1 MPPRVAQPLRKVTV
15 MSNETLVDMLEN
27 NRGIDRSVTYIEGE
41 DVERRLPYGEVFAR
55 ALGILHHLQA
65 MGARRGDKLIILL
78 NSNEQFL
85 DAFWA
90 AVCGGIVPVPLS
102 VGLNDEH
109 RHKVL
114 RVARTLGAPL
124 LYTDAKTLQRLE
136 ALAAQVGESAL
147 FTSLKARTFLVESV
161 TNVSRAGKL
170 HRPTANDLAMIQFS
184 SGSTSEPKGVML
196 THGNLMANCAAV
208 TAVSKLCETD
218 VSLSWMPLT
227 HDMGLIGFYLM
238 QFANRVQ
245 VNLMPTDLFVRRPLL
260 WLQIASRKR
269 VTITCSPNFGYR
281 HFLKVLGGRR
291 LEGADLS
298 SIRLIF
304 NGAEPISVQL
314 CNEFIN
320 ALDHTGLNRR
330 AMYPVYGLAEA
341 SLAVTL
347 PAINSGYRWIRA
359 NRHQLNVGR
368 SIELNPAN
376 SRDSLELVCVGSAV
390 PTTEVRVA
398 DDMRT
403 ALPDGCVGH
412 ILMRGKSVTRGYVGD
427 PTATAD
433 AIDGEGWLDTGDLGV
448 IHEGEFYITG
458 RAKEIIV
465 INGQNYYP
473 YDLENIA
480 RRAPGLDLNKVVVAG
495 VRPPGAQSEELVVF
509 VLHRGAMPEF
519 VSTAQAVGRLVN
531 EHTGLEVARVI
542 PVKKI
547 PKTTSGKV
555 QRHVLELAYS
565 NGDFDAAL
573 KELEFLMA
581 TSHRGPVL
589 GGSELE
595 SRLQVLCET
604 VLPGRRIDI
613 DDNLFEIGASSLKLI
628 EIHENIGRDFPG
640 LIDLVEMFDHPT
652 IAKLAKHLELKL
664 LGEVQGLVM
673 QVDAAIQDAFPPQF
687 TANRQSG
694 QVPGSAD

>member
-1 MPPRVAQPLRKVTV
+1 
-15 MSNETLVDMLEN
+15 MSAETLVDLLEN
-27 NRGIDRSVTYIEGE
+27 NRGADRAVCYVEGE
-41 DVERRLPYGEVFAR
+41 NIERRLPYGEVFAR

-78 NSNEQFL
+78 NDNEQFL

-90 AVCGGIVPVPLS
+90 AVCGGIIPVPLS

-124 LYTDAKTLQRLE
+124 LYTDAKTLRRLE
-136 ALAAQVGESAL
+136 ALSAEVGESAV
-147 FTSLKARTFLVESV
+147 FASLKARSFLVESV
-161 TNVSRAGKL
+161 TDISRAGKL
-170 HRPTANDLAMIQFS
+170 HRPAAHDLAMIQFS

-196 THGNLMANCAAV
+196 THANLIANINAV
-208 TAVSKLCETD
+208 TAVSKLCDTD

-238 QFANRVQ
+238 QFANRIQ
-245 VNLMPTDLFVRRPLL
+245 IHLMPTDLFVRRPLL

-281 HFLKVLGGRR
+281 HFLKVLRGRR
-291 LEGADLS
+291 LDGVDLS

-304 NGAEPISVQL
+304 NGAEPISVPL

-320 ALDHTGLNRR
+320 ALDHTGLNRQ

-347 PAINSGYRWIRA
+347 PEIDSGCRWIRA
-359 NRHQLNVGR
+359 NRHQLSIGTT
-368 SIELNPAN
+368 IELNPAN
-376 SRDSLELVCVGSAV
+376 TRDSLELVCVGRPV
-390 PTTEVRVA
+390 PTTEVRLV
-398 DDMRT
+398 DDRRI

-412 ILMRGKSVTRGYVGD
+412 IVMRGNSVTRGYFGNLV
-427 PTATAD
+427 ATVD
-433 AIDGEGWLDTGDLGV
+433 AVDREGWVDTGDLGV
-448 IHEGEFYITG
+448 FHEGELYIAG

-480 RRAPGLDLNKVVVAG
+480 RRAPGLDLGKVVVAG
-495 VRPPGAQSEELVVF
+495 ARKPGARSEEFVVF
-509 VLHRGAMPEF
+509 VLNRGTMAEF

-542 PVKKI
+542 PVKRI

-555 QRHVLELAYS
+555 QRHVLEQAHI
-565 NGDFDAAL
+565 NGDFDSELA
-573 KELEFLMA
+573 ELEVLIA
-581 TSHRGPVL
+581 ASQRGSHL
-589 GGSELE
+589 GGSDLE
-595 SRLQVLCET
+595 SRLQTLCEA
-604 VLPGRRIDI
+604 VLLGKRIDVN
-613 DDNLFEIGASSLKLI
+613 DNLFEIGASSLKLI
-628 EIHENIGRDFPG
+628 EIHENINRDFPG
-640 LIDLVEMFDHPT
+640 LIDLTEVFDHPT
-652 IAKLAKHLELKL
+652 IVKLARHLEHKL
-664 LGEVQGLVM
+664 LT
-673 QVDAAIQDAFPPQF
+673 QVRRSEAQVAIP
-687 TANRQSG
+687 
-694 QVPGSAD
+694 V